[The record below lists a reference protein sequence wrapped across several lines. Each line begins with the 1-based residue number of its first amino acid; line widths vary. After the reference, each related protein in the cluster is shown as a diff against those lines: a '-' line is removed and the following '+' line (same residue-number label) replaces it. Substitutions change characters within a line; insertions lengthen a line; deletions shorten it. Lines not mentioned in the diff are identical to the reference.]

1 MNRNVIKVYKNSYS
15 ELIKVVDFLIISTV
29 YFSLMSLSG
38 NEVTVLDVAIG
49 ALVPVTFFVIS
60 LCTGF
65 YHLEFNSAISK
76 IIRKVTVNILILI
89 LVMFMLRSL
98 VEGLE
103 GTDDIVSNANVIH
116 GTYAISYLFIFAF
129 RFLLSKVKIKN
140 PRIAILGLTPVGI
153 SVESGL
159 IKKYGRNII
168 PDISFYDDRR
178 EGRFGYLVQGECKGN
193 VADLL
198 KLAQNN
204 EVDEIYITMPM
215 IARERIKE
223 FLHIL
228 SDSTVD
234 IIIVPDL
241 YTYNLSTTQL
251 VNVGGIPAFSIFSSP
266 FEGLGGAIK
275 RAIDLGVGSIITICI
290 LPVMLAVAVGVKLS
304 SPGPILFKQD
314 RYGLGGKKI
323 KVWKF
328 RSMKVMENSEV
339 VTQATKGDP
348 RVTKFGS
355 FIRRTSLDELPQFF
369 NVLQGTMSIV
379 GPRPHAVS
387 HNEQYRKIVHN
398 YMIRHKVKPG
408 ITGLAQIK
416 GYRGETDTID
426 KMEKR
431 VEYDI
436 RYMQNWTPLYDFKII
451 FLTIFKGFV
460 SETAY

>member
-15 ELIKVVDFLIISTV
+15 ELIKVVDFLIISIV
-29 YFSLMSLSG
+29 YFSLIILTGHDTSA
-38 NEVTVLDVAIG
+38 LDVAIG
-49 ALVPVTFFVIS
+49 ILLPVIFFIIS
-60 LCTGF
+60 TCAGF
-65 YHLEFNSAISK
+65 YHLEFNSTVEK
-76 IIRKVTVNILILI
+76 IAKKVTFNIVVLA
-89 LVMFMLRSL
+89 LVMFLLRTFVQDL
-98 VEGLE
+98 NGI
-103 GTDDIVSNANVIH
+103 DDIVENENVIYL
-116 GTYAISYLFIFAF
+116 TFVISFVFIFSF
-129 RFLLSKVKIKN
+129 RLALSKIKISN
-140 PRIAILGLTPVGI
+140 PKIAILGLTPVGI
-153 SVESGL
+153 YIESGL
-159 IKKYGRNII
+159 IKQYGRSIIKNIG
-168 PDISFYDDRR
+168 FYDDRR
-178 EGRFGYLVQGECKGN
+178 EGRFGYLVKGKYHGN

-198 KLAQNN
+198 RIAQNN

-215 IARERIKE
+215 IARDRIKE

-241 YTYNLSTTQL
+241 YTYNLATTQL
-251 VNVGGIPAFSIFSSP
+251 VNVGGTPAFSIFSSP
-266 FEGLGGAIK
+266 FEGLGGVIK
-275 RAIDLGVGSIITICI
+275 RAIDLVVGSLIIICI
-290 LPVMLAVAVGVKLS
+290 LPVMLAVAIGVKLS

-328 RSMKVMENSEV
+328 RSMKVMENSDI
-339 VTQATKGDP
+339 VTQATKDDP